1 MIDPEISQF
10 LHAKRHF
17 ENSLGTRLCISSTE
31 DTSRQ
36 SPVYNARN
44 FVAFNQNVETAQIA
58 TSEYGSGP
66 FSTMQFDQ
74 FVNSRRVFARLRLDA
89 TSKILVEI
97 VDIVE

>member
-1 MIDPEISQF
+1 MVPEISQF

-17 ENSLGTRLCISSTE
+17 ENSLSTRLCIHSTK

-44 FVAFNQNVETAQIA
+44 FVAFYQNFETAQIA
-58 TSEYGSGP
+58 TSEYGSGL

-74 FVNSRRVFARLRLDA
+74 FVDSRRVFAGLRLDA
-89 TSKILVEI
+89 TLKILVEI